1 VEDRSSAKQ
10 MAAITKVTVLG
21 GGRQR
26 ITTRDRK
33 GATVER
39 YEVRWRVH
47 FKDSPP
53 RNLRQRFDRA
63 VEADAFVKRLQA
75 VGLPGSGWELDD
87 QWRPVDASTAQRH
100 LVPDTMWTAV
110 CAYRSAT
117 WRQASGNGRKSAAP
131 ALRALAQLTPPDAPR
146 PPTTVAA
153 YLDLVAFR
161 NETEPD
167 DLWHTHPDGVIHHGV
182 HHTAD
187 DLAAGRRWLERW
199 SLPVAQLT
207 RTHIR
212 TVVTRLGAGRS
223 PATEGRRWTQV
234 RAALR

>member
-1 VEDRSSAKQ
+1 VAVGNASPPRTARAQPSTAHQ
-10 MAAITKVTVLG
+10 
-21 GGRQR
+21 
-26 ITTRDRK
+26 
-33 GATVER
+33 
-39 YEVRWRVH
+39 VRWRVH
-47 FKDSPP
+47 VKDGPP

-75 VGLPGSGWELDD
+75 VGLPGSGWDLDD
-87 QWRPVDASTAQRH
+87 DWRPVDAATARRE
-100 LVPDTMWTAV
+100 LVPNTVWTAV

-117 WRQASGNGRKSAAP
+117 WRHAFGNGRKSATP
-131 ALRALAQLTPPDAPR
+131 ALRALALLTRPDTPR

-167 DLWHTHPDGVIHHGV
+167 DLSHTHPDGVTHHGV

-187 DLAAGRRWLERW
+187 DLTAGRRWLERW
-199 SLPVAQLT
+199 SVPVAQLT

-212 TVVTRLGAGRS
+212 SVVTRLGAGRS
-223 PATEGRRWTQV
+223 PATEGRRWT
-234 RAALR
+234 